1 MSDPAPDSGA
11 SDGLL
16 RRTPLRDWHAAHGA
30 RMVPF
35 GGWDMPVQY
44 ASGVLTEHH
53 AVRNAVGLFDIG
65 HMGQV
70 AVSGPHAIAWLQ
82 WLVPTDVSRLEIG
95 QAQYSVLCAPDGGAI
110 DDIIIYRLG
119 DDRYLIIV
127 NAANTDADVAWM
139 HHCLAEP
146 GPGIDTH
153 HVNLHPYAHA
163 RTLIA
168 VQGPKSLSVLQKVTD
183 TDLSGLGYYRAAEAT
198 VVDVNALVAR
208 TGYTGE
214 RGYEIAF
221 DAAHAVSVWEALL
234 AAGADVGIIPCGLGA
249 RDTLR
254 LEAGMALYGHE
265 LRRDVNPFEA
275 NLERIVRLDKP
286 QFVGRDALAHVAET
300 GRARALVGLE
310 LTVAGVPRADY
321 PILDTHGA
329 RIGET
334 TSGGPSPTLKK
345 SIAMGFVPASH
356 AAVGTEL
363 AVEIRGRAHA
373 AVVVSLP
380 FYKRPVAKRAAPA
393 T

>member
-1 MSDPAPDSGA
+1 MSEPAADGAASGDA
-11 SDGLL
+11 L
-16 RRTPLRDWHAAHGA
+16 RRTALRNWHATHGA

-44 ASGVLTEHH
+44 ATGVLTEHH

-65 HMGQV
+65 HMGQI
-70 AVSGPHAIAWLQ
+70 AVDGSHALAWLQ

-119 DDRYLIIV
+119 AVRYLAIV
-127 NAANTDADVAWM
+127 NAANTDIDLTWLN
-139 HHCLAEP
+139 HCLAEP

-153 HVNLHPYAHA
+153 HVNLHHADA

-168 VQGPKSLSVLQKVTD
+168 IQGPKSLNVLQKVAD
-183 TDLSGLGYYRAAEAT
+183 TELSGLGYYRAAEAMIAG
-198 VVDVNALVAR
+198 VEALVAR

-221 DAAHAVSVWEALL
+221 DASHAVTVWEALL
-234 AAGADVGIIPCGLGA
+234 DAGSDDGIIPCGLGA

-265 LRRDVNPFEA
+265 LTRDVNPFEA

-286 QFVGRDALAHVAET
+286 QFVGRDALAHVAQT

-310 LTVAGVPRADY
+310 LTVAGVPRAGY
-321 PILDTHGA
+321 PILDTNGA
-329 RIGET
+329 PIGET

-356 AAVGTEL
+356 SAVGTEL

-373 AVVVSLP
+373 AVVVPLP
-380 FYKRPVAKRAAPA
+380 FYKRPVVRRAAHDS
-393 T
+393 